1 MNLALII
8 AALILLESGGN
19 PDAVGDCGRAVGV
32 LQIHPEMVAEC
43 NRIAGWERWTPAD
56 RADPAKSRAMAEA
69 YLEHWAQLVAR
80 RIGRN
85 LAPEEIA
92 RLWNGGPTG
101 YRKASTD
108 AYARRFLD
116 ALAIVEKS
124 G

>member
-1 MNLALII
+1 MNLATII
-8 AALILLESGGN
+8 AALVALESGGN

-32 LQIHPEMVAEC
+32 LQIHPSMVAEC
-43 NRIAGWERWTPAD
+43 NRIVGAERWTLAD
-56 RADPAKSRAMAEA
+56 RADAAKSKAMAEA
-69 YLEHWAQLVAR
+69 YLEHWAQLIAR

-85 LAPEEIA
+85 LAPEEMA
-92 RLWNGGPTG
+92 RLWGGGPTG

-108 AYARRFLD
+108 AYSRRFLD